1 MNDRRMPIIAEK
13 LWNIDASLAFGQ
25 ILPWHWDWHPFGPKK
40 FTRFSAS
47 TSRTSRLR
55 RLSPSRQVTMSA
67 SPGLAVITT
76 CRDVTIR
83 AMWGNFQYSPAE

>member
-1 MNDRRMPIIAEK
+1 MEYRRFLGFRSNPAVA
-13 LWNIDASLAFGQ
+13 LGL
-25 ILPWHWDWHPFGPKK
+25 HPFGPKK

-76 CRDVTIR
+76 CRDVTIQ